1 MQAISLPL
9 AVSIRF
15 TQMTSPVERRLVCD
29 IPPFPLTLF
38 HLPSKALNY
47 GRILLWGP
55 KQETLQAFL
64 FEEIKGLKKASL
76 SNQLWAQLGKVR
88 WGFSAN
94 NDDKNASLPILAYTT
109 WTLFLSGSSH
119 KANSHPVKTSKV
131 WSIHLVFKI

>member
-15 TQMTSPVERRLVCD
+15 THMTSPGKRKLVCD
-29 IPPFPLTLF
+29 IPPFPLTLL
-38 HLPSKALNY
+38 HLPSKDLNY

-55 KQETLQAFL
+55 KQETFQAFV

-76 SNQLWAQLGKVR
+76 SNQLWDQLGKVR
-88 WGFSAN
+88 CGLSAY
-94 NDDKNASLPILAYTT
+94 NDDKNALLTLAYTT

-131 WSIHLVFKI
+131 WSINLVFKI